1 MRWLSRTSRKAGKPT
16 RRNPPARRRRAA
28 PRWLR
33 PACRITAI
41 AGAIAFIIGGPAWLW
56 HSGWIT
62 TAMVDGYRTV
72 IAWSSDAGLT
82 VQNVTLEGRV
92 YTSRRRI
99 MAAVGLKRGDPLY
112 GFDPG
117 DIHTR
122 LTALSWV
129 RQATVERRMPDTVH
143 IRIVERRPLALWQR
157 KGKLSLVD
165 HRGKI
170 ITRYKL
176 RRFRNLLIIVGDDAP
191 QHAVRLIAMLGNEPK
206 LALRVNAAVR
216 IGKRRWNLE
225 LKGGIKVRLP
235 EADAEKAWR
244 KLARL
249 ERRHRLL
256 DREVTSVDMRQPDRL
271 IVVTPTGAQP
281 VKLTT
286 ERNT

>member
-1 MRWLSRTSRKAGKPT
+1 MRWLSRESRRGAKTT
-16 RRNPPARRRRAA
+16 RRNPPARRRRAT

-33 PACRITAI
+33 PACRTAMI
-41 AGAIAFIIGGPAWLW
+41 AGAFAVILGGPAWLW
-56 HSGWIT
+56 HSGWIAA
-62 TAMVDGYRTV
+62 AMVDGYRTAL
-72 IAWSSDAGLT
+72 AWSSDAGLT

-92 YTSRRRI
+92 HTSRSKI
-99 MAAVGLKRGDPLY
+99 MAAVGLKRGEPLY
-112 GFDPG
+112 GFDPRA
-117 DIHTR
+117 IRAR

-129 RQATVERRMPDTVH
+129 RQASVERRMPDTVR

-157 KGKLSLVD
+157 NGKLSLLD
-165 HRGKI
+165 DRGKI

-176 RRFRNLLIIVGDDAP
+176 RRFRNLLIIVGSDAP
-191 QHAVRLIAMLGNEPK
+191 QHAARLIAMLGMEPK
-206 LALRVNAAVR
+206 LAQRVNAAVR
-216 IGKRRWNLE
+216 VGKRRWNLE
-225 LKGGIKVRLP
+225 LRGGIKVRLP
-235 EADAEKAWR
+235 EADADKAWR

-256 DREVTSVDMRQPDRL
+256 DREITSVDLRQPDRL